1 MKFAEIKKK
10 VMEQNNRKYI
20 IAGVIGL
27 ITLSGALAYIQYK
40 KIMDYVIKVK
50 GIKIR
55 ALSPTLINFDLLI
68 NLTNK
73 ANIGYTIL
81 NQKYKVFI
89 NNVEVSDLVSNYTA
103 KVPAK
108 GNVDMP
114 VNVTIDPVKVVKIV
128 KTSYKDMLLKPETIK
143 VKIEYDLIV
152 RLFGVFKTSI
162 KSTYETTLKDIVAP
176 KPVE

>member
-1 MKFAEIKKK
+1 MKPENK
-10 VMEQNNRKYI
+10 KYI
-20 IAGVIGL
+20 IAGAIGL
-27 ITLSGALAYIQYK
+27 LTLTGAMAYIQYK
-40 KIMDYVIKVK
+40 KVMDFLIKVK

-108 GNVDMP
+108 GNVDLP
-114 VNVTIDPVKVVKIV
+114 VNVTIDPVKVVRVV
-128 KTSYKDMLLKPETIK
+128 KTSYADMLLKPETIK
-143 VKIEYDLIV
+143 VRIDYNLIV
-152 RLFGVFKTSI
+152 RVFGLFKPTI
-162 KSTYETTLKDIVAP
+162 KSSYETTLKDIVAP
-176 KPVE
+176 KPVQQ

>member
-1 MKFAEIKKK
+1 
-10 VMEQNNRKYI
+10 
-20 IAGVIGL
+20 
-27 ITLSGALAYIQYK
+27 
-40 KIMDYVIKVK
+40 
-50 GIKIR
+50 
-55 ALSPTLINFDLLI
+55 LI

-73 ANIGYTIL
+73 ANIGYTIIS
-81 NQKYKVFI
+81 QKYKVFI

-162 KSTYETTLKDIVAP
+162 KSTHETTLKDIVAP

>member
-1 MKFAEIKKK
+1 MKPENK
-10 VMEQNNRKYI
+10 KYI
-20 IAGVIGL
+20 IAGAIGL
-27 ITLSGALAYIQYK
+27 LTLTGAMAYIQYK

-50 GIKIR
+50 GVKIR

-81 NQKYKVFI
+81 KQKYKVFI
-89 NNVEVSDLVSNYTA
+89 NNVEVSELFSNYTA

-108 GNVDMP
+108 GNVDLP

-152 RLFGVFKTSI
+152 RLFGVFKPTI
-162 KSTYETTLKDIVAP
+162 KSTYETTLKEIVAP
-176 KPVE
+176 KPIEQ